1 MIYSKDVKMK
11 QTAVL
16 DCHRTLFV
24 HVAPP
29 SPSHTHT
36 HTHTHARASFISVC
50 QLHFRSTHSKISNFT
65 MMQSNIYIYN
75 KI

>member
-36 HTHTHARASFISVC
+36 HTHTHTRARVSFQYVSYTSEAHTV
-50 QLHFRSTHSKISNFT
+50 K
-65 MMQSNIYIYN
+65 
-75 KI
+75 